1 MENAAKLDPAF
12 LMESVDANHG
22 APVIDHDNNV
32 LGGNGRA
39 MSIARAYES
48 FPERGEQYR
57 EALKA
62 KEEGVSKTILFNLSG
77 NGVIDLY
84 AYEQYLAGALKDFS
98 PSDEE
103 IRKTINQL
111 EHLI

>member
-1 MENAAKLDPAF
+1 MENAARLDPAF

-62 KEEGVSKTILFNLSG
+62 NADRLGIDPAQVDAMHSPMLVRRPARVAREER
-77 NGVIDLY
+77 
-84 AYEQYLAGALKDFS
+84 Q
-98 PSDEE
+98 
-103 IRKTINQL
+103 QL
-111 EHLI
+111 VTAMNDDQRTP